1 MQMDWLYNDTEP
13 VLSYKDTCQVYYQC
27 GVFIAYLYMP
37 VHAMHRYGQCWVF
50 AGVAVS
56 LLRAVG
62 IACRPVTCYNA
73 AHCVQKLGQ
82 VDRYFSTA
90 GDLVANMGR
99 DQIW

>member
-1 MQMDWLYNDTEP
+1 MT
-13 VLSYKDTCQVYYQC
+13 VC
-27 GVFIAYLYMP
+27 
-37 VHAMHRYGQCWVF
+37 RYGQCWVF

-62 IACRPVTCYNA
+62 IASRPVTCYNA
-73 AHCVQKLGQ
+73 AHCMQKLGQ
-82 VDRYFSTA
+82 VDRYFSAT